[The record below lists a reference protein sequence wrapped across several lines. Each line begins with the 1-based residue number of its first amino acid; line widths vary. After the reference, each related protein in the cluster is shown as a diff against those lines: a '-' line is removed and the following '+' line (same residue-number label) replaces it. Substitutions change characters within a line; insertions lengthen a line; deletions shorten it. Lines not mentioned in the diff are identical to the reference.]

1 MKFLEDYKAEF
12 PWLSSLMD
20 RIPLSGAH
28 PGVEVLS
35 VQLLRQNSP
44 INQFLIL
51 LNEYRELWQHALD
64 HFLA

>member
-1 MKFLEDYKAEF
+1 MKFLEDYKAGF

-20 RIPLSGAH
+20 GIPLSGAR

-44 INQFLIL
+44 IHKFLIL
-51 LNEYRELWQHALD
+51 LTEYRELWQHALD
-64 HFLA
+64 YFHA